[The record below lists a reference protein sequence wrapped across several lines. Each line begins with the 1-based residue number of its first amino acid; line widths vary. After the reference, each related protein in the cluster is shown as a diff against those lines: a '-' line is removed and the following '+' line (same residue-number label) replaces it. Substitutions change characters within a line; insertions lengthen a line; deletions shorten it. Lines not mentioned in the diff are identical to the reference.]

1 MPQSASAL
9 SLAAPPQG
17 RLQGL
22 LALAW
27 RYGVS
32 TAGPV
37 MVSGAHF
44 IASVIF
50 LRDLHVDQFGLFSF
64 VLIVGAFAMSIA
76 GAGFVLPAT
85 RSVIAGE
92 KRDTDASFKMC
103 LMVSIAFTLVIGA
116 LLWLSGATLA
126 EALPLA
132 LFGALSGYRWFAR
145 ALSYVHNRIQ
155 AAILSDLV
163 YSMVILAGL
172 GILEVSQ
179 TVTLASGGRLL
190 LLASVLSFLPFGKEF
205 FAGQLRAIRT
215 GRLAAYLPI
224 FKDLT
229 GWSLLGV
236 ALTEATLNAHAYFVT
251 LIAGPG
257 AFALP
262 ALGML
267 LMRPASLMQSSLPD
281 LERPAMMRAIAAGDE
296 RKLSRTLRNFQGAL
310 MAVLLAT
317 TALAIAV
324 ITFWPQL
331 LLVHYRHDD
340 VMLVLGFSAA
350 IMAVRSLRTPL
361 AVLLQAAGEFKLLA
375 RIGGWSALV
384 SVTSTLALLLTLG
397 PVASLGGILAGDAA
411 ILITIWA
418 VTRRLKLRDGK
429 LVHG

>member
-1 MPQSASAL
+1 
-9 SLAAPPQG
+9 
-17 RLQGL
+17 
-22 LALAW
+22 
-27 RYGVS
+27 
-32 TAGPV
+32 
-37 MVSGAHF
+37 
-44 IASVIF
+44 
-50 LRDLHVDQFGLFSF
+50 
-64 VLIVGAFAMSIA
+64 
-76 GAGFVLPAT
+76 
-85 RSVIAGE
+85 
-92 KRDTDASFKMC
+92 
-103 LMVSIAFTLVIGA
+103 
-116 LLWLSGATLA
+116 
-126 EALPLA
+126 
-132 LFGALSGYRWFAR
+132 
-145 ALSYVHNRIQ
+145 LSYVHNRIK

-163 YSMVILAGL
+163 YSMIILAGL

-190 LLASVLSFLPFGKEF
+190 LLASVLSFLPFGKDF

-281 LERPAMMRAIAAGDE
+281 LERPAMMRAITAGDE
-296 RKLSRTLRNFQGAL
+296 HKLSRTLRNFQGAL